1 MNERTRKVA
10 ERLQE
15 TDRAVLPGS
24 RIWMRCK
31 QTFNHGTPRRLGMLA
46 LVLGISGVSGISFS
60 LAAST
65 AAKHESAAAIGPARP
80 GKAAAKHH
88 WFQVGKASWYG
99 GRFNG
104 RKTASGETYNMN
116 SLTCA
121 HRTLPLGSWIRVT
134 NLLNMKSAFVRV
146 NDRGPAVA
154 NHIVDL
160 SYAAAQR
167 LGMNGLAKVKI
178 EPVNPL
184 DAQQTQQLI
193 AQLSLTND
201 PVIVTTTTSD
211 PELRMLPDVLR

>member
-1 MNERTRKVA
+1 MNERTRKIA
-10 ERLQE
+10 EQLRE
-15 TDRAVLPGS
+15 ADRAVLSGS
-24 RIWMRCK
+24 RIWMHCK

-46 LVLGISGVSGISFS
+46 LILGISGISFS

-65 AAKHESAAAIGPARP
+65 AEKHEMAAATGAARR
-80 GKAAAKHH
+80 GKAAAKHR

-116 SLTCA
+116 NLTCA

-167 LGMNGLAKVKI
+167 LGVNGLAKVKI

-184 DAQQTQQLI
+184 DVQQTQQLI
-193 AQLSLTND
+193 AQLSLAND
-201 PVIVTTTTSD
+201 PVVITTTTAD
-211 PELRMLPDVLR
+211 PELRIAPEVFR